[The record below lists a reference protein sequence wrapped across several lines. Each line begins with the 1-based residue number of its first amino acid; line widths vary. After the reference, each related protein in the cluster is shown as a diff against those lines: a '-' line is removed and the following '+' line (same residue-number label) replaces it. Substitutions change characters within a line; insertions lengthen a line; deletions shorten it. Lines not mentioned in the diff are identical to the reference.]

1 MKRFLEAGA
10 VDNASQHAA
19 TELKN
24 GGVTDSATLISTM
37 QAHDASTQADRL
49 LQVLHNMKTTHPLSE
64 GSVAIVD
71 AAIGSLS

>member
-10 VDNASQHAA
+10 VHESTQHAA

-24 GGVTDSATLISTM
+24 GSATDAATLISSL

-49 LQVLHNMKTTHPLSE
+49 LQVLVNMKTTHALSE
-64 GSVAIVD
+64 ASVAIVD
-71 AAIGSLS
+71 AAIQDLS